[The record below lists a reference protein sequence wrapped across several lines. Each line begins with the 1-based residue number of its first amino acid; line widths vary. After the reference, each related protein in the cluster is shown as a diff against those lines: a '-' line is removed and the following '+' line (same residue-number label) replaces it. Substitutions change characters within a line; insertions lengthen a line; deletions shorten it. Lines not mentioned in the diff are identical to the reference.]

1 MERKITKNKHQYKL
15 SLPIEIMR
23 NLQWDENIKVKY
35 VEVTTNLGK
44 GILLVDK
51 KNVLNLEIKNE

>member
-15 SLPIEIMR
+15 SLPIDIVR
-23 NLQWDENIKVKY
+23 NLDWDENTKVRCL
-35 VEVTTNLGK
+35 EVATAMGK

-51 KNVLNLEIKNE
+51 KSILKLEIKDE

>member
-15 SLPIEIMR
+15 SLPIEIVR